1 MEVFNGIVRL
11 EGNPLNEVYKRGLTV
26 PEILILNKIHDPRSN
41 AAVVKLQHAGTIED
55 FDDQE
60 ERERLEYMYD
70 SGLASLHEDYKTSV
84 KKMFSEYGPL
94 PTDLK
99 TYEGEYV
106 DKVGELEEFQASEP
120 FASPNS
126 LSVAE
131 ERRIRKEERKNKRA
145 AGVTGNKSPVA
156 VKNAKPI
163 NKGGKEGIQ
172 AVL

>member
-1 MEVFNGIVRL
+1 MEVYNGIVRL

-41 AAVVKLQHAGTIED
+41 SAVVKLQHAGTIED

-70 SGLASLHEDYKTSV
+70 GGLASLHEDYKTSV

-94 PTDLK
+94 PNEYK
-99 TYEGEYV
+99 AYNGAYV
-106 DKVGELEEFQASEP
+106 DTVGELEEFQASEP

-131 ERRIRKEERKNKRA
+131 ERRLRKEERKKKREKGSVEKETA
-145 AGVTGNKSPVA
+145 PAKT
-156 VKNAKPI
+156 VKPAF